1 MRAFA
6 EVVYKIVDKFI
17 ILFFR
22 LGDHYSLKGIHG
34 EYVEKKHHVRVMD
47 VYMEWSNWVRSIRL
61 SLLFNRMN
69 KKDKICC

>member
-1 MRAFA
+1 MA
-6 EVVYKIVDKFI
+6 YKIVDKFI
-17 ILFFR
+17 ILSSR

-34 EYVEKKHHVRVMD
+34 EYVENKHHVRVMD

>member
-1 MRAFA
+1 MESTLR
-6 EVVYKIVDKFI
+6 
-17 ILFFR
+17 
-22 LGDHYSLKGIHG
+22 
-34 EYVEKKHHVRVMD
+34 KHHVRVMD